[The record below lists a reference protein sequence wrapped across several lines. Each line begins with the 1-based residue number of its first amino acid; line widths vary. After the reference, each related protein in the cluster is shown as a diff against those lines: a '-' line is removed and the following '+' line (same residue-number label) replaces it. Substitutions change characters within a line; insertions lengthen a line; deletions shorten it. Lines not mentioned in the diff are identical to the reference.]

1 MATQLRINETT
12 HNVIKNL
19 AQEVGESMQSI
30 VEKAVERYKRELF
43 LESLN
48 QDFRQLREDET
59 AWNAELDE
67 RRLWEN
73 TLLDGVKK

>member
-1 MATQLRINETT
+1 MATQLRVNETI

-19 AQEVGESMQSI
+19 ARESGESMQSI
-30 VEKAVERYKRELF
+30 VEKAVARYKRELF

-48 QDFRQLREDET
+48 QDFRQLRDDKK
-59 AWNAELDE
+59 AWKTELEE

-73 TLLDGVKK
+73 ALLDGVEK